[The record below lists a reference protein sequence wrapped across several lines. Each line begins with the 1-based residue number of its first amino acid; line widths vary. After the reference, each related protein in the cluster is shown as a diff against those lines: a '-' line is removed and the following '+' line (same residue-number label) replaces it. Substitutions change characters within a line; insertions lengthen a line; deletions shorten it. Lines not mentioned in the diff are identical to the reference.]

1 MPKVKDVST
10 PFHIAAQDGN
20 SETCE
25 VFINKAADINPIDK
39 DFGKK
44 GAAIVATTTA
54 KSRAILNDTWQLV
67 NMKGEKRKLYVPSPQ
82 KEAKI
87 AKFTIVILSDK
98 KKGKN
103 KEFVCDDCDHKC
115 FYKWNM
121 EKHVEFVHEGIKPK
135 ESEACQ
141 ICHKTFRDA
150 QGLKRHAM
158 VHQVEKNEQLECDIC
173 KRKYNGK
180 TNLSQHKRD
189 AHGGTHDCPQC
200 LKTFKKKSN
209 MTAHLKTVHN

>member
-1 MPKVKDVST
+1 MGI
-10 PFHIAAQDGN
+10 FHIAAQDGN

-44 GAAIVATTTA
+44 RSCDSCDYNSKIKSNFKRHMATC
-54 KSRAILNDTWQLV
+54 KHRS
-67 NMKGEKRKLYVPSPQ
+67 EKRKLDVPSPQ

-103 KEFVCDDCDHKC
+103 KEFVCDYCDHKC
-115 FYKWNM
+115 FYKCNM
-121 EKHVEFVHEGIKPK
+121 EKHVESVHEGIKPK

-141 ICHKTFRDA
+141 ICHKTFSDA

-173 KRKYNGK
+173 KRKYTGK